1 MVETIR
7 LDVATGSFQAL
18 AAGAPGAPLV
28 LVLHGFPDAPPTFAP
43 LLAELGARGYRAVAP
58 WARGYAPSP
67 LVGPY
72 DPRRLGDD
80 VVALAEALSPR
91 APVVVVG
98 HDWGAIA
105 TYAALVAA
113 PERFLSAVTIAVP
126 HPIAFLANLKKQP
139 SQVVRSG
146 YMALFQVPRLADWV
160 VRARDFAFVDRL
172 WRLWSPDFSPTP
184 EHLAEVKRCLADSL
198 PAPLEMYRDA
208 RRALL
213 RGERFPETP
222 IRVPVLHLQGAN
234 DGCISPELSAGEERF
249 FLAQYRRDVLPE
261 VGHFLH
267 LERPAAVARRILEWL
282 P

>member
-1 MVETIR
+1 MHPTR
-7 LDVATGSFQAL
+7 VATRAGSFAAL
-18 AAGAPGAPLV
+18 ELGTGPQV
-28 LVLHGFPDAPPTFAP
+28 LLCLHGFPDTPRSFGPLAHFLAP
-43 LLAELGARGYRAVAP
+43 GGWRVVMP
-58 WARGYAPSP
+58 WLRGYAPSP

-80 VVALAEALSPR
+80 VIALAEALSPR
-91 APVVVVG
+91 APVAVIG

-113 PERFLSAVTIAVP
+113 PERFVSAVTIAVP
-126 HPIAFLANLKKQP
+126 HPIAFLENLKRQP
-139 SQVVRSG
+139 GQVVRSG
-146 YMALFQVPRLADWV
+146 YMALFQVPRLAEWV
-160 VRARDFAFVDRL
+160 LRARDFAFVDRL
-172 WRLWSPDFSPTP
+172 WRLWSPEFSPTP

-208 RRALL
+208 RRALA

-222 IRVPVLHLQGAN
+222 IRVPLLHLQGAN
-234 DGCISPELSAGEERF
+234 DGCISPELSEGEERF
-249 FLAQYRRDVLPE
+249 FSAQYRRDVLPE